1 MRQWVTLFLS
11 TTSSQDIFL
20 HLWVLNFQTCPT
32 ALQLCPS
39 VGLTMLHPRES
50 VIWADDFTHAFT
62 NWWWCALSWY
72 AVARCGLHKS
82 IHWKMMM
89 CAEFSWSDHLV
100 STCINLHQLVSTCIN
115 WYQLVSTCII
125 WWCTGFIC
133 VHAKGARAR
142 WCPDHR
148 FRWFDWDHWILP
160 GSFHHGRT
168 RSTWGSVRHEGLH
181 WDWWARQLWRW
192 LPQLLGQGG
201 GPWGPQEQ
209 ACGRVGQRKAG
220 YDGHHRNVFP
230 GAMLKKH
237 LQLHKHRHELRTSRI
252 AYLISIVYGRWCH
265 NSTS

>member
-50 VIWADDFTHAFT
+50 VIWADMSWYELICIICIRCIWMHWIRTYFITSWTEMIQNDIGVDFT
-62 NWWWCALSWY
+62 NLLSK
-72 AVARCGLHKS
+72 RS
-82 IHWKMMM
+82 
-89 CAEFSWSDHLV
+89 
-100 STCINLHQLVSTCIN
+100 QLVS
-115 WYQLVSTCII
+115 SCII
-125 WWCTGFIC
+125 WWFTGFIC
-133 VHAKGARAR
+133 FHAKGARAR

-168 RSTWGSVRHEGLH
+168 WSTWGSVRHEGLH

-252 AYLISIVYGRWCH
+252 TSLISIIYGRWCH

>member
-62 NWWWCALSWY
+62 
-72 AVARCGLHKS
+72 
-82 IHWKMMM
+82 
-89 CAEFSWSDHLV
+89 
-100 STCINLHQLVSTCIN
+100 CINL
-115 WYQLVSTCII
+115 YQLVSTCPIISTCII
-125 WWCTGFIC
+125 WWFTGFSC

-168 RSTWGSVRHEGLH
+168 RPTWGSVRHEGLH

-230 GAMLKKH
+230 GATLKKH

-252 AYLISIVYGRWCH
+252 TYLII
-265 NSTS
+265 

>member
-1 MRQWVTLFLS
+1 ML
-11 TTSSQDIFL
+11 
-20 HLWVLNFQTCPT
+20 
-32 ALQLCPS
+32 LQLLELMKLALEAMYATMGYIVPEYYKFPGYLSPS
-39 VGLTMLHPRES
+39 LGLKFSDVPNGL
-50 VIWADDFTHAFT
+50 A
-62 NWWWCALSWY
+62 ALSKCWPY
-72 AVARCGLHKS
+72 HAASKRERDMSWWLHTR
-82 IHWKMMM
+82 IH
-89 CAEFSWSDHLV
+89 LY
-100 STCINLHQLVSTCIN
+100 QLVSTCIN

-125 WWCTGFIC
+125 WWFTGFSC

-201 GPWGPQEQ
+201 GPWGTQEQ

-252 AYLISIVYGRWCH
+252 TYLISIIYGRWCH